1 MQDCTLLTTFINS
14 GTVVTANLLHADFA
28 ASARGSTA
36 NECDPEV
43 FLNLEEVNGKGRKWG
58 IATSLPDI
66 LSSDM

>member
-1 MQDCTLLTTFINS
+1 M
-14 GTVVTANLLHADFA
+14 VTANLLHADFA

-36 NECDPEV
+36 NEFDPEE